1 MNTDILDSLDT
12 LYTMHTMHPDTLDVI
27 DIDILYIVD
36 TKNVDRMSM
45 DILNMTLYELA
56 FLTVIFCN
64 KHCRHLNVN
73 YCINVLSMRVNIFT
87 CVVL

>member
-12 LYTMHTMHPDTLDVI
+12 LYTMHTMDPDTSDVI

-45 DILNMTLYELA
+45 DILNMTLYEPRL
-56 FLTVIFCN
+56 FNCDIL
-64 KHCRHLNVN
+64 
-73 YCINVLSMRVNIFT
+73 
-87 CVVL
+87 